1 MKNVKVYVL
10 TNTNLKEPAIYAKI
24 SIKFN
29 RDLIE
34 KMVRW

>member
-10 TNTNLKEPAIYAKI
+10 TTAFLKEPSIYAKI